1 MGMNDQ
7 KNPKTEREQSI
18 GHPTGPTSIE
28 GVEANDLP
36 NGGRGSVE
44 SDPGHELDRHLPQHT
59 GEVVDSDI
67 NNDVGMTGHPTA
79 READDERTLGRHQG
93 DK

>member
-1 MGMNDQ
+1 MNNQ
-7 KNPKTEREQSI
+7 RNKNVEQSQ
-18 GHPTGPTSIE
+18 HPTGPTSVR

-44 SDPGHELDRHLPQHT
+44 TEPGHELDRHLPQNT
-59 GEVVDSDI
+59 GEVAGSDI
-67 NNDVGMTGHPTA
+67 NNDVGMAGDPEI